1 MRKLSRD
8 KGNVE
13 REVPTLIIVRH
24 EADLETHLTLK
35 V

>member
-13 REVPTLIIVRH
+13 REVPTLIVRH